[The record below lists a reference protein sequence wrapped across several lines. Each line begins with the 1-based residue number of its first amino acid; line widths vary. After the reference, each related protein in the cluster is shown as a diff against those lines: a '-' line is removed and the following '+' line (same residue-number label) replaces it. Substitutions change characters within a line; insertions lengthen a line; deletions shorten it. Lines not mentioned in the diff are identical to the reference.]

1 MTRSRGRGTRAT
13 VGAAAVLLALT
24 LLALTSCSGDG
35 GLPTAPDLATDVDV
49 DTPELREIR
58 RDAGMASCPGV
69 DGERSELPD
78 VTLPCLGGGP
88 DVALPA
94 VAGPAVVP
102 VWAQWC
108 GPCREELPWF
118 EQLHQAAG
126 DELTVLGINWQDV
139 QPEGALAFA
148 AQAGVTFPSVADPD
162 ALLRD
167 GGRGLPLLYLVDE
180 DGAVTL
186 RRGQVDSYE
195 QLRGLVE
202 DHTGVRVGRG

>member
-1 MTRSRGRGTRAT
+1 
-13 VGAAAVLLALT
+13 VAAGVAASTFALA
-24 LLALTSCSGDG
+24 ACSADTS
-35 GLPTAPDLATDVDV
+35 LPAPPDLSTDVDV
-49 DTPELREIR
+49 DTSELREIR
-58 RDAGMASCPGV
+58 RDAGIDSCPAV
-69 DGERSELPD
+69 DGDGSALPD

-88 DVALPA
+88 AVTLPA
-94 VAGPAVVP
+94 IAGPAVVP

-126 DELTVLGINWQDV
+126 DRLTVVGINWQDV

-148 AQAGVTFPSVADPD
+148 TDAGVTFPSLADPD
-162 ALLRD
+162 AVLRD

-180 DGAVTL
+180 DGTVTL

-195 QLRGLVE
+195 ELTVLVE
-202 DHTGVRVGRG
+202 EHAGVRVARG